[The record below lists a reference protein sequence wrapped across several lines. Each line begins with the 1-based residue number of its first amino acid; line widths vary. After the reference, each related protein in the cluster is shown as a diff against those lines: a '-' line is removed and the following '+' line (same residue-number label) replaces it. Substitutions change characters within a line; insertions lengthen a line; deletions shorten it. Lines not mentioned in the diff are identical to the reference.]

1 MLFQLLLLRTFQSE
15 VWARVVMDLPKPLTI
30 ESDLTFLYKILQTY
44 CTPLPSSHKKVQFVD
59 KSTTIKTAPTTQRP
73 PATSMGRFRRGHR
86 NRKGGGKNRS
96 NHGGSTL
103 TEADW
108 MLVEKYLLEYQ
119 SRAYEVYKS
128 KTITSKSQHDTSLH
142 DTPVMIG
149 GHQL

>member
-1 MLFQLLLLRTFQSE
+1 
-15 VWARVVMDLPKPLTI
+15 
-30 ESDLTFLYKILQTY
+30 
-44 CTPLPSSHKKVQFVD
+44 
-59 KSTTIKTAPTTQRP
+59 
-73 PATSMGRFRRGHR
+73 MGRFRRGHR
-86 NRKGGGKNRS
+86 NRKGGGKNR
-96 NHGGSTL
+96 NHDGGSL